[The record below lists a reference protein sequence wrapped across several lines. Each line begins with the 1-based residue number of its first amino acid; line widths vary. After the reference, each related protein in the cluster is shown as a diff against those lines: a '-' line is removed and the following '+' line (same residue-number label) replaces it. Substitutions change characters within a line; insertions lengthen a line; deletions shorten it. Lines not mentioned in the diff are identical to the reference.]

1 MFPAGQ
7 SVYFSL
13 LMLLK
18 AQEFKR
24 IKISIETVIYGSC
37 LNINLLSIM
46 TKNKDEYY
54 YVSKIQHFYHYHALF
69 INV

>member
-37 LNINLLSIM
+37 LNINLLGIMVKIIEFYGAWKKVESSIW
-46 TKNKDEYY
+46 
-54 YVSKIQHFYHYHALF
+54 KIRWL
-69 INV
+69 